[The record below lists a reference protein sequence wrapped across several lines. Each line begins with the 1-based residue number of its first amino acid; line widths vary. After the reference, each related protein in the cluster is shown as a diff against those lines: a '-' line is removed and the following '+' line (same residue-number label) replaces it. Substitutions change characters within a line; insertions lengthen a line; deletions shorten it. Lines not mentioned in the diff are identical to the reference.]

1 MCPQSAACW
10 PIQLGK
16 FHICMYLKDV
26 TYPVDSKTKP
36 SEPPT
41 HFLFASEKC
50 NSVEFLALSCHP
62 PSFSKKKCNEN
73 GWFYL
78 CSTVA
83 HGCTFPISSRKI
95 CDSPAGRGNRR
106 GRSDIM
112 STRLL
117 FSRRGFAYATECL
130 PSSQYVSTRRIRNKL
145 NKCNHQWQIG

>member
-1 MCPQSAACW
+1 MRLWMCPQSAACW

-16 FHICMYLKDV
+16 FHICTSRTFENETIRTAHSFPICVRKMWLQ
-26 TYPVDSKTKP
+26 
-36 SEPPT
+36 
-41 HFLFASEKC
+41 FRWIF
-50 NSVEFLALSCHP
+50 ALSFP
-62 PSFSKKKCNEN
+62 KKKKKCNEN

-95 CDSPAGRGNRR
+95 CDSPAGGGNRR

-145 NKCNHQWQIG
+145 NKCNHQWQID